1 MQASGKRYIIY
12 PSRRNVIKIWNIAD
26 IHLGNRACDK
36 KRLARDIKKVKEDPF
51 SFWIG
56 GGDYA
61 DYITPN
67 DKRWDGNT
75 VDSELLKVS
84 DLGRIGEAMTEK
96 VAALFTPIKNKC
108 LGLVFGNHEDKYMSN
123 ENQQGLHHNLCASLG
138 VPDLGYAA
146 FLDVVFVRS
155 LVEKNPTL
163 LFDKSVATRG
173 PCFSQRVFIHHGA
186 GGATTPGGK
195 INRLIKFMDSFEADI
210 YMIGH
215 VHDQLTIK
223 RPILTTN
230 EACEHIQERN
240 RIGMISGAYI
250 RTYTQD
256 VAGYGEKK
264 GYAPVPLGAVY
275 VEVIPDK
282 KEVYARI

>member
-1 MQASGKRYIIY
+1 MQASGKRYIAY
-12 PSRRNVIKIWNIAD
+12 SSRSNVIKIWNVAD
-26 IHLGNRACDK
+26 IHLGNKGCDK
-36 KRLARDIKKVKEDPF
+36 KRMMRDLKEIESDPF

-67 DKRWDGNT
+67 DRRWDSGSI
-75 VDSELLKVS
+75 DDAILKMS

-96 VAALFTPIKNKC
+96 VAALFEPIKHKC
-108 LGLVFGNHEDKYMSN
+108 LGLIFGNHEDKYMSL
-123 ENQQGLHHNLCASLG
+123 ENQQGLHHNLCASLD
-138 VPDLGYAA
+138 VPDLGYTA
-146 FLDVVFVRS
+146 FVDVVFVRS
-155 LVEKNPTL
+155 PSRKPPML
-163 LFDKSVATRG
+163 SMTRQDG
-173 PCFSQRVFIHHGA
+173 TCFTQRIFIHHGA

-195 INRLIKFMDSFEADI
+195 LNRLIKFMDAFEADI

-215 VHDQLTIK
+215 VHDKLTIK
-223 RPILTTN
+223 PPKMAAN
-230 EACEHIQERN
+230 AACDDIIERN
-240 RIGMISGAYI
+240 RIGIISGAYL

-256 VAGYGEKK
+256 ITGYGEKK

>member
-1 MQASGKRYIIY
+1 MQASGKRYIAY
-12 PSRRNVIKIWNIAD
+12 PSRSNVIKLWNFAD
-26 IHLGNRACDK
+26 GHLGNKGCDK
-36 KRLARDIKKVKEDPF
+36 KRMMRDLKEIESDPF

-67 DKRWDGNT
+67 DRRWDSGSID
-75 VDSELLKVS
+75 DSIFKMS

-108 LGLVFGNHEDKYMSN
+108 LGLVFGNHEDKYMSL
-123 ENQQGLHHNLCASLG
+123 ENQQGLHHNLCKHLG
-138 VPDLGYAA
+138 VPDLGYSA
-146 FLDVVFVRS
+146 FIDIVFVRS
-155 LVEKNPTL
+155 PSRKPPML
-163 LFDKSVATRG
+163 LPDRPEG
-173 PCFSQRVFIHHGA
+173 NCFTQRLYVHHGA

-195 INRLIKFMDSFEADI
+195 LNRLIKFMDSFEADI

-215 VHDQLTIK
+215 VHDQVVIK
-223 RPILTTN
+223 RPILTAN
-230 EACEHIQERN
+230 EACNHIQERT
-240 RIGMISGAYI
+240 RIGMITGTYL
-250 RTYTQD
+250 RTYTQN
-256 VAGYGEKK
+256 VTGYGEKK

-275 VEVIPDK
+275 VEVIPSK